1 MKVGLIGLPKS
12 GKTTIF
18 NALSRQEA
26 EVSAYAAG
34 KQEPNLAV
42 IDVEDERVDRL
53 SEMYRPRKTVHAT
66 VDLVDFVG
74 VTAGSARTGLFA
86 PSALSLVKQSD
97 ALAVVL
103 RNFTDPVLDETFGP
117 PNPTAELET
126 IVSELVL
133 ADLVVAERRI
143 ENLDADAKR
152 GKHTAA
158 TQTEERLLR
167 RIVEALESGTPVR
180 SMELTED
187 ETKLIQGFQFFT
199 QRPFLAVLNSGEDRY
214 GSSGDTIAALEAHM
228 PCVEFSGRFEMELSQ
243 MDDED
248 ARSFM
253 DDVGI
258 RESARQRLTRAC
270 YELLGYISF
279 FTVGEDEVRAWTVRR
294 NASAVEAAGAIHS
307 DLARGFIRAE
317 CFTYEDLMELGSEKA
332 VKERG
337 RLRLEGK
344 AYTVQDGDILH
355 IRFSV

>member
-1 MKVGLIGLPKS
+1 MKVGLIGLPKT

-18 NALSRQEA
+18 NALCRQEA
-26 EVSAYAAG
+26 EVSAYTMG

-42 IDVEDERVDRL
+42 IDVEDERVERL
-53 SEMYRPRKTVHAT
+53 SEMYRPRKTIHAT

-74 VTAGSARTGLFA
+74 VTTGSARTGLFA

-103 RNFTDPVLDETFGP
+103 RNFADPVLDETFGP
-117 PNPTAELET
+117 PNPRSEVETVVAEL
-126 IVSELVL
+126 IL

-143 ENLDADAKR
+143 EHIETDAKR
-152 GKHTAA
+152 GKQTPA
-158 TQTEERLLR
+158 TQAEERLLR
-167 RIVEALESGTPVR
+167 RIVQALEEGALVR
-180 SMELTED
+180 SLDLTED
-187 ETKLIQGFQFFT
+187 ETKIIQGFQFFT
-199 QRPFLAVLNSGEDRY
+199 HKPLLAVLNSGEDRY
-214 GSSGDTIAALEAHM
+214 GTSTDTVAALQTHM
-228 PCVEFSGRFEMELSQ
+228 PCVEFSGNFEMELAQ
-243 MDDED
+243 MEDED

-253 DDVGI
+253 EDVGI
-258 RESARQRLTRAC
+258 RESARERLTRAC

-294 NASAVEAAGAIHS
+294 DASAVEAAGVIHS

-344 AYTVQDGDILH
+344 GYTVQDGDILH